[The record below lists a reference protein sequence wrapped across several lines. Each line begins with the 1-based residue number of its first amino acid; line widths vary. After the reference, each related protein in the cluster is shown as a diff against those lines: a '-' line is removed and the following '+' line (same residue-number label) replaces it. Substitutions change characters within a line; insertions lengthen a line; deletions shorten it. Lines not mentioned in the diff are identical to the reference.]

1 MQHLGLPPLSHA
13 FFFLFLAIHDTRSW
27 IPFSDFLMARGKP
40 TTGGLRFGRD
50 GRTSNTGLR
59 VKISYAV
66 EREVTVFLAGKRTP
80 VAGGRG
86 GLPSDGRGVRWW
98 NYTMVRSHERTTA
111 GRGGEGGAEAA
122 AWRRRKRGREGGVPE
137 RVIVVVV
144 WWEEVEESKV
154 GSSMRVKQTH
164 TPSQRPTTRTGQPT
178 TTTVAAHSLQGDQS
192 TNQWRPRR

>member
-1 MQHLGLPPLSHA
+1 MHDHGPL
-13 FFFLFLAIHDTRSW
+13 
-27 IPFSDFLMARGKP
+27 FSDFLMARGRP

-80 VAGGRG
+80 VAA
-86 GLPSDGRGVRWW
+86 
-98 NYTMVRSHERTTA
+98 RTTA

>member
-1 MQHLGLPPLSHA
+1 MDATASLEREDA
-13 FFFLFLAIHDTRSW
+13 
-27 IPFSDFLMARGKP
+27 
-40 TTGGLRFGRD
+40 GGAM
-50 GRTSNTGLR
+50 TSC
-59 VKISYAV
+59 AV
-66 EREVTVFLAGKRTP
+66 ELEVTVFLAGKCTP

-144 WWEEVEESKV
+144 WWEEVQESKV

-164 TPSQRPTTRTGQPT
+164 AKPTADYKDGTTDDDNDSSTFTAGRPINQPVATATVRSISPASSLSSHRDHRPARLWLGRERCSHQQR
-178 TTTVAAHSLQGDQS
+178 S
-192 TNQWRPRR
+192 N

>member
-13 FFFLFLAIHDTRSW
+13 FFFFLLFLAIHDTRSW
-27 IPFSDFLMARGKP
+27 IPFSDFLMARGRP

-86 GLPSDGRGVRWW
+86 VFLLTEEACDGGITPWCA
-98 NYTMVRSHERTTA
+98 RTSEPRQEEE
-111 GRGGEGGAEAA
+111 GRVEPRPPRGGGANEEE
-122 AWRRRKRGREGGVPE
+122 K
-137 RVIVVVV
+137 VVYQK
-144 WWEEVEESKV
+144 E
-154 GSSMRVKQTH
+154 
-164 TPSQRPTTRTGQPT
+164 
-178 TTTVAAHSLQGDQS
+178 
-192 TNQWRPRR
+192 